1 MATIEA
7 NITLA
12 ATPTQEE
19 TLLREAVAGICNEFG
34 REYMQR
40 CRETEEPPRELW
52 DALASRG
59 YMGVNIPEEY
69 EGGGLG
75 MSALSWVAEEIAAA
89 GCSLLLIVV
98 SPAIVGNILAKHGT
112 VEQKERWLRG
122 IGRGTTKVA
131 FAITESD
138 AGSNSH
144 KLSTSLRR
152 EGERFILNGQ
162 KTFISGVEDAE
173 HVLVVARTRLAN
185 GDLGLPSLA
194 IVDVDAPGFT
204 RQPIPM
210 AVRGAD
216 RQWTLFFDDVEL
228 EEERIIGSHPPQNG
242 GLGVVFDGLNPERI
256 MGASISTGVG
266 RLALE
271 KGAAYAR
278 EREVWGKPIGAH
290 QGVAHPLAEA
300 KVQLELARLM
310 TRKAAALYDAG
321 VPGAGESS
329 NMAKYAAAEAAIHCV
344 DSAIQAHGGNGFAL
358 EYGLSDLWWAA
369 RVARTAPVSREMVLN
384 YVAEHSL
391 GLPKSY

>member
-1 MATIEA
+1 MATSGSEVA
-7 NITLA
+7 LSVL
-12 ATPTQEE
+12 PSQEE
-19 TLLREAVAGICNEFG
+19 TLLREAVAGICSEFG
-34 REYMQR
+34 QKYMHQKR
-40 CRETEEPPRELW
+40 DAHEPPTELW
-52 DALASRG
+52 DALAARG

-69 EGGGLG
+69 DGGGLG
-75 MSALSWVAEEIAAA
+75 MSALSWVGEELAAA

-112 VEQKERWLRG
+112 PDQKERWLRG
-122 IGRGTTKVA
+122 IGAGTTKIA

-152 EGERFILNGQ
+152 DGSRFILNGQ
-162 KTFISGVEDAE
+162 KTFISGVEDADA
-173 HVLVVARTRLAN
+173 VLVVARTRLAD
-185 GDLGLPSLA
+185 GQLGLPSLA

-204 RQPIPM
+204 RQPIEM

-228 EEERIIGSHPPQNG
+228 EEERLIGGENG

-266 RLALE
+266 RLALAR
-271 KGAAYAR
+271 GAAYAR

-300 KVQLELARLM
+300 KVELELARLM

-344 DSAIQAHGGNGFAL
+344 DAAIQAHGGNGFAL